1 MVNETLTFGRVGSR
15 PYGQLIINETS
26 VLPELN
32 QSVIS
37 IQLVLKRPYNIES
50 TATKTATCTINGTTY
65 DWVGTIGGRGD
76 KVLIS
81 KTQVVPHNDDGS
93 KTIFVSASIT
103 LEITWSGIW
112 VGKIQGSDAI
122 TLTKIPRTAL
132 VTQTLADRTETSL
145 TINWSTNE
153 VIDRLWYSSDNGS
166 TWTQET
172 ITEGR
177 VGSYVIENL
186 TVGTEYNIKT
196 KVRRKSNQLVS
207 ESSTMVAS
215 TYRYPYAEIMPNFT
229 IGVPLLVTLANPLN
243 HTITVELID
252 SNNNSVKSQEA
263 TGSIVLGFNDTDTQN
278 ALYQS
283 IPNSKRGQYK
293 IRVTYNSHVSTNTGG
308 YYEVDESQ
316 CSPSFGTVSYRDI
329 NQTVVAITQDDQKI
343 VQNHSIVRYGITGMS
358 AQKYASISSCSVLVN
373 GNNYNLTITG
383 ASANGGDAAISS
395 GVDTWAKFS
404 LTDSRGITA
413 TTWEKITILKY
424 KAPTAIIT
432 LKRQSNFYTDTD
444 LKVNANYASING
456 HNAITITYRARK
468 SGSSQYTVS
477 GTVQDNVQSV
487 IQLDNEYAWEVE
499 VTLTDSLGG
508 TKTYTGSD
516 LWVQKGTPLFFI
528 DRKKYSIGL
537 NCFPKGE
544 NTLELNGNQVLPGA
558 TICCD
563 LMENIIIAEANAY
576 KTIKF
581 DNIGSTD
588 ASVLNSDS
596 DNNEAIKILR
606 NIDHVVVSAT
616 IKFLLSA
623 TAGERTIR
631 IVEERP
637 SGGKT
642 YYGNVGVS
650 GSSSGI
656 LTQTLNITPTLVS
669 VETKSLI
676 YLQYKVPSALD
687 LIQGKS
693 TWLTAWTP

>member
-15 PYGQLIINETS
+15 PYGQLIINEIS
-26 VLPELN
+26 ISPELN
-32 QSVIS
+32 QSLIS

-93 KTIFVSASIT
+93 KTILVSASIT

-112 VGKIQGSDAI
+112 VGSIQGSDAI

-153 VIDRLWYSSDNGS
+153 IVDRLWYSSDNGS

-215 TYRYPYAEIMPNFT
+215 TYSYPYAEIMPNFI

-243 HTITVELID
+243 HTVTVELID

-308 YYEVDESQ
+308 YYEIDESQ

-329 NQTVVAITQDDQKI
+329 NQTIVAVTQDDQKI
-343 VQNHSIVRYGITGMS
+343 VQNHSIVRYEITGMS

-383 ASANGGDAAISS
+383 SSANGGDAAISS

-413 TTWEKITILKY
+413 TTWRKLTVLKY

-432 LKRQSNFYTDTD
+432 LKRQNNFYTDTD
-444 LKVNANYASING
+444 LKVNADYSSVGG
-456 HNAITITYRARK
+456 HNTITITYRARK
-468 SGSSQYTVS
+468 SGEGQYTVS

-487 IQLDNEYAWEVE
+487 IQLDNAYDWYVE
-499 VTLTDSLGG
+499 VTLTDALGG
-508 TKTYTGSD
+508 TKTYTG
-516 LWVQKGTPLFFI
+516 LKVPKGIPILFI
-528 DRKKYSIGL
+528 DRKKYSIGI
-537 NCFPKGE
+537 NCFPTGT
-544 NTLELNGNQVLPGA
+544 NSFELNGNGISPSATMTCTMSSDLNLLQTDTFTTISLPNFK
-558 TICCD
+558 TTNKSIFD
-563 LMENIIIAEANAY
+563 FPIIP
-576 KTIKF
+576 
-581 DNIGSTD
+581 IGDKGIIVIQPLSY
-588 ASVLNSDS
+588 
-596 DNNEAIKILR
+596 I
-606 NIDHVVVSAT
+606 VVSASVSFFISPT
-616 IKFLLSA
+616 TGVRS
-623 TAGERTIR
+623 IR
-631 IVEERP
+631 IMY
-637 SGGKT
+637 SQGGNIS
-642 YYGNVGVS
+642 YFAEVS
-650 GSSSGI
+650 RFVSVTGSD
-656 LTQTLNITPTLVS
+656 TLNISPFLLQLDPTS
-669 VETKSLI
+669 SNARI
-676 YLQYKVPSALD
+676 FLQYKTPSALD
-687 LIQGKS
+687 SIEANT
-693 TWLTAWTP
+693 TWLTAQTP

>member
-15 PYGQLIINETS
+15 PYGQLIINEISTS
-26 VLPELN
+26 PGLN

-37 IQLVLKRPYNIES
+37 IQLILKRPYNIES
-50 TATKTATCTINGTTY
+50 TATKTATCTVNGQTY

-81 KTQVVPHNDDGS
+81 KTQIVPHNDDGS

-103 LEITWSGIW
+103 LQITWSGIW
-112 VGKIQGSDAI
+112 VGSIQGSDAI

-166 TWTQET
+166 TWTQKT

-215 TYRYPYAEIMPNFT
+215 TYSYPYAEIMPDFT
-229 IGVPLLVTLANPLN
+229 IGVPLLLTIANPLN

-413 TTWEKITILKY
+413 TAWKKITVLKY

-432 LKRQSNFYTDTD
+432 LKRQSNYYTDTD
-444 LKVNANYASING
+444 LKVNADYASING

-468 SGSSQYTVS
+468 SGEGQYTVS

-487 IQLDNEYAWEVE
+487 IQLDNAYDWYVE
-499 VTLTDSLGG
+499 ITLTDALGG
-508 TKTYTGSD
+508 TKTYTG
-516 LWVQKGTPLFFI
+516 LKVPKGIPILFI

-563 LMENIIIAEANAY
+563 LMENIIIADANAY

-631 IVEERP
+631 IVEQRP
-637 SGGKT
+637 GGGKT

-650 GSSSGI
+650 GSSSEI
-656 LTQTLNITPTLVS
+656 LTQTLNITPILVS
-669 VETKSLI
+669 VETDSLI
-676 YLQYKVPSALD
+676 YLQYKVPSRLD

>member
-563 LMENIIIAEANAY
+563 LMENIIIAKANAY

-669 VETKSLI
+669 VETESLI

>member
-26 VLPELN
+26 ILPELN

-669 VETKSLI
+669 VETESLI

>member
-1 MVNETLTFGRVGSR
+1 MVNEKLTFGRVGSR
-15 PYGQLIINETS
+15 PYGQLTITEMSTD
-26 VLPELN
+26 PTLN

-37 IQLVLKRPYNIES
+37 IHLVLKRPYNIES
-50 TATKTATCTINGTTY
+50 TATKTATCTINGQTY
-65 DWVGTIGGRGD
+65 DWVGIIGGRGD

-81 KTQVVPHNDDGS
+81 KTQIVPHNDDGS

-112 VGKIQGSDAI
+112 VGKIQGADAI

-215 TYRYPYAEIMPNFT
+215 TYRYPYAELMPDFT
-229 IGVPLLVTLANPLN
+229 IGVPLLLTIANPLN

-308 YYEVDESQ
+308 YYEVNESQ

-413 TTWEKITILKY
+413 TTWKKITILKY

-444 LKVNANYASING
+444 LKVNADYASING

-477 GTVQDNVQSV
+477 GAVQDNVQSV
-487 IQLDNEYAWEVE
+487 IQLDNAYDWYVE
-499 VTLTDSLGG
+499 VTLTDALGG
-508 TKTYTGSD
+508 TKTYTG
-516 LWVQKGTPLFFI
+516 LKVPKGIPIVFI
-528 DRKKYSIGL
+528 DRKKSSFGI
-537 NCFPKGE
+537 NCFPTGT
-544 NTLELNGNQVLPGA
+544 NSFELNGNEMSASA
-558 TICCD
+558 TMTCT
-563 LMENIIIAEANAY
+563 M
-576 KTIKF
+576 
-581 DNIGSTD
+581 
-588 ASVLNSDS
+588 DS
-596 DNNEAIKILR
+596 DLNLLQTDTFTTISLPTFTTTNNSIFNSQSLPIGDKGIKVAESLKYI
-606 NIDHVVVSAT
+606 VVSASVSFFISPT
-616 IKFLLSA
+616 S
-623 TAGERTIR
+623 GERAIR
-631 IVEERP
+631 IMCVQ
-637 SGGKT
+637 GGNISYFAEVARLT
-642 YYGNVGVS
+642 SVS
-650 GSSSGI
+650 GI
-656 LTQTLNITPTLVS
+656 DTLNILPFLLQLDPTS
-669 VETKSLI
+669 SNANI
-676 YLQYKVPSALD
+676 FLQYKTPGSLD
-687 LIQGKS
+687 SIKKS
-693 TWLTAWTP
+693 TTWLTAQTP

>member
-32 QSVIS
+32 QSEIS

-132 VTQTLADRTETSL
+132 VTQTLADKTETSL

-166 TWTQET
+166 TWAQET

-215 TYRYPYAEIMPNFT
+215 TYRYPYAEIMPDFT
-229 IGVPLLVTLANPLN
+229 IGNSLIVVVSNPLN
-243 HTITVELID
+243 HTITVELLD
-252 SNNNSVKSQEA
+252 ANNNSVKSYQIA
-263 TGSIVLGFNDTDTQN
+263 ASVIVGYDDIDTQN

-308 YYEVDESQ
+308 YYEINESQ

-329 NQTVVAITQDDQKI
+329 NQTIVAVTQDDQKI
-343 VQNHSIVRYGITGMS
+343 VQNLSIVRYEITGMS

-383 ASANGGDAAISS
+383 SSANGGDAAISS

-413 TTWEKITILKY
+413 TTWRKITVLKY

-444 LKVNANYASING
+444 LKVNADYASISG
-456 HNAITITYRARK
+456 HNTITITYRARK
-468 SGSSQYTVS
+468 SGEGQYTVS

-487 IQLDNEYAWEVE
+487 IQLDNAYDWYVE
-499 VTLTDSLGG
+499 VTLTDALGG
-508 TKTYTGSD
+508 TKTYTG
-516 LWVQKGTPLFFI
+516 LKVPKGIPILFI
-528 DRKKYSIGL
+528 DRKKYSIGI
-537 NCFPKGE
+537 NCFPTGT
-544 NTLELNGNQVLPGA
+544 NSIELNGNEISASA
-558 TICCD
+558 TMTCKMNSSLIS
-563 LMENIIIAEANAY
+563 LQ
-576 KTIKF
+576 
-581 DNIGSTD
+581 TD
-588 ASVLNSDS
+588 AFTTISLPSFTTTNKSIFDFPFIPIGDKGIMVMQSLSY
-596 DNNEAIKILR
+596 I
-606 NIDHVVVSAT
+606 VVSASVRFFISPT
-616 IKFLLSA
+616 TGVRS
-623 TAGERTIR
+623 IR
-631 IVEERP
+631 IMC
-637 SGGKT
+637 SQD
-642 YYGNVGVS
+642 GNTSYFAEVS
-650 GSSSGI
+650 RFVSVAGAD
-656 LTQTLNITPTLVS
+656 TLNISPFLLQLNPAS
-669 VETKSLI
+669 SNARI
-676 YLQYKVPSALD
+676 FLQYKTPASLD
-687 LIQGKS
+687 SIEAS
-693 TWLTAWTP
+693 TTWLTAQTP

>member
-15 PYGQLIINETS
+15 PYGELIINETS

-37 IQLVLKRPYNIES
+37 ILLVLKRPYNIES

-103 LEITWSGIW
+103 LQITWSGIW
-112 VGKIQGSDAI
+112 VGSIQGSDAI

-177 VGSYVIENL
+177 VGSYIIENL

-283 IPNSKRGQYK
+283 IPNSKKGQYK

-316 CSPSFGTVSYRDI
+316 CLPSFGTVSYRDI

-413 TTWEKITILKY
+413 TKWEKITILKY

-444 LKVNANYASING
+444 LKVNADYASIDG
-456 HNAITITYRARK
+456 HNTITITYRARK
-468 SGSSQYTVS
+468 SGEGQYTVS

-487 IQLDNEYAWEVE
+487 IQLDNAYDWYVE
-499 VTLTDSLGG
+499 LTLTDALGG
-508 TKTYTGSD
+508 TKTYTG
-516 LWVQKGTPLFFI
+516 LKLPKGIPILFI
-528 DRKKYSIGL
+528 DRKKYSIGI
-537 NCFPKGE
+537 NCFPTGT
-544 NTLELNGNQVLPGA
+544 NSFELNGNKISASATMTCTMDSNLTPSQTDTFTTISLP
-558 TICCD
+558 
-563 LMENIIIAEANAY
+563 NS
-576 KTIKF
+576 KTTNRSIF
-581 DNIGSTD
+581 DFSLLPIGDKGITV
-588 ASVLNSDS
+588 AQPLNY
-596 DNNEAIKILR
+596 I
-606 NIDHVVVSAT
+606 VVSASVSFFISST
-616 IKFLLSA
+616 SGQRA
-623 TAGERTIR
+623 IR
-631 IVEERP
+631 IMC
-637 SGGKT
+637 SQGGNIS
-642 YYGNVGVS
+642 YFAEVS
-650 GSSSGI
+650 RFVSVAG
-656 LTQTLNITPTLVS
+656 TDTLNISPFLLQLDPTS
-669 VETKSLI
+669 SSARI
-676 YLQYKVPSALD
+676 FLQYQTPSSLD
-687 LIQGKS
+687 AIKAS
-693 TWLTAWTP
+693 TTWLTAQTS

>member
-563 LMENIIIAEANAY
+563 LMKNIIIAEANAY

-669 VETKSLI
+669 VETESLI

>member
-215 TYRYPYAEIMPNFT
+215 TYRYPYAELMPDFT
-229 IGVPLLVTLANPLN
+229 IGVPLLLTIANPLN

-650 GSSSGI
+650 GSSSEI

-669 VETKSLI
+669 VEEESLI
-676 YLQYKVPSALD
+676 YLQYKVPSRLD

>member
-669 VETKSLI
+669 VETESLI

>member
-103 LEITWSGIW
+103 LQITWSGIW
-112 VGKIQGSDAI
+112 VGSIQGSDAI

-132 VTQTLADRTETSL
+132 LTQTLADRTETSL

-215 TYRYPYAEIMPNFT
+215 TYSYPYAEIMPDFT
-229 IGVPLLVTLANPLN
+229 IGNSLIVVVSNPLN
-243 HTITVELID
+243 HTITVELLD
-252 SNNNSVKSQEA
+252 ANNNSVKSYQIA
-263 TGSIVLGFNDTDTQN
+263 ASVIVGYDDIDTQN

-308 YYEVDESQ
+308 YYEIDESQ

-343 VQNHSIVRYGITGMS
+343 VQNLSIVRYEITGMS

-444 LKVNANYASING
+444 LKVNADYASIGG
-456 HNAITITYRARK
+456 HNTITITYRARK
-468 SGSSQYTVS
+468 SGEGQYTVS

-487 IQLDNEYAWEVE
+487 IQLDNAYDWYVE
-499 VTLTDSLGG
+499 VTLTDALGG
-508 TKTYTGSD
+508 TKTYTG
-516 LWVQKGTPLFFI
+516 LKVPKGIPILFI
-528 DRKKYSIGL
+528 DRKKYSIGI
-537 NCFPKGE
+537 NCFPTGT
-544 NTLELNGNQVLPGA
+544 NSFELNGNEISPSA
-558 TICCD
+558 TMTCT
-563 LMENIIIAEANAY
+563 M
-576 KTIKF
+576 
-581 DNIGSTD
+581 
-588 ASVLNSDS
+588 NSDLNLLQTDTFTTIS
-596 DNNEAIKILR
+596 LPTFKTTNRSIFDFPILP
-606 NIDHVVVSAT
+606 IGDKGIVVAQSLKYIVVSASVSFFISPT
-616 IKFLLSA
+616 SGQRA
-623 TAGERTIR
+623 IR
-631 IVEERP
+631 IMC
-637 SGGKT
+637 SQGGNIS
-642 YYGNVGVS
+642 YFAEVS
-650 GSSSGI
+650 RFVSVAG
-656 LTQTLNITPTLVS
+656 TDTLNISPFLLQLDPTS
-669 VETKSLI
+669 SSARI
-676 YLQYKVPSALD
+676 FLQYQTPSSLD
-687 LIQGKS
+687 SIKAS
-693 TWLTAWTP
+693 TTWLTAQTS

>member
-26 VLPELN
+26 ILPELN

-65 DWVGTIGGRGD
+65 DWVGAIGGRGD

-81 KTQVVPHNDDGS
+81 NTQVVPHNDDGS
-93 KTIFVSASIT
+93 KTIFVSSSIT

-112 VGKIQGSDAI
+112 VGKIQGADAI

-215 TYRYPYAEIMPNFT
+215 TYSYPYAEIMPDFT
-229 IGVPLLVTLANPLN
+229 IGVPLLLTIANPLN

-263 TGSIVLGFNDTDTQN
+263 TGSIVLGFNDADTQN

-293 IRVTYNSHVSTNTGG
+293 IRVTYNSHASTNTGG

-444 LKVNANYASING
+444 LKVNADYVSIGG

-468 SGSSQYTVS
+468 SGEGQYTVS

-487 IQLDNEYAWEVE
+487 IQLDNQYAWEVE

-516 LWVQKGTPLFFI
+516 LWVPKGTPLFFI
-528 DRKKYSIGL
+528 DRKKYSIGI

-544 NTLELNGNQVLPGA
+544 RNLEIDGIQVFPGA
-558 TICCD
+558 TICCN
-563 LMENIIIAEANAY
+563 LLQNIIIAEDGAY
-576 KTIKF
+576 KTINF
-581 DNIGSTD
+581 DNIDSTN
-588 ASVLNSDS
+588 ASVLNAASE
-596 DNNEAIKILR
+596 NKEGIIILEDI
-606 NIDHVVVSAT
+606 NHVVVSAT
-616 IKFLLSA
+616 VKFLLSA

-631 IVEERP
+631 IVEHSP
-637 SGGKT
+637 GGQET

-650 GSSSGI
+650 GSSSEI

-669 VETKSLI
+669 VETGSLI
-676 YLQYKVPSALD
+676 YLQYKVPSRLD

>member
-1 MVNETLTFGRVGSR
+1 MVNETVTFGRVGSR
-15 PYGQLIINETS
+15 PYGQLIINEISTS
-26 VLPELN
+26 PTLN
-32 QSVIS
+32 QSIIS
-37 IQLVLKRPYNIES
+37 IKLVLKRPYNIES
-50 TATKTATCTINGTTY
+50 TATKTATCTINGQTY

-81 KTQVVPHNDDGS
+81 KTQIVPHNDDGS

-103 LEITWSGIW
+103 LQITWSGIW
-112 VGKIQGSDAI
+112 VGSIQGADAI

-166 TWTQET
+166 TWAQET

-196 KVRRKSNQLVS
+196 KVRRKSNQVIS

-215 TYRYPYAEIMPNFT
+215 TYSYPYAEIMPNFT
-229 IGVPLLVTLANPLN
+229 IGVPLLLTIANPLN

-308 YYEVDESQ
+308 YYEVNESQ
-316 CSPSFGTVSYRDI
+316 CLPSFGTVSYRDI

-383 ASANGGDAAISS
+383 DSANGGDAAINS
-395 GVDTWAKFS
+395 GTNVIATFT
-404 LTDSRGITA
+404 LTDSRGVTSRAYKTIPILGYKTPTA
-413 TTWEKITILKY
+413 TIKLQ
-424 KAPTAIIT
+424 
-432 LKRQSNFYTDTD
+432 RQSNYYTATD
-444 LKVNANYASING
+444 LTVHARYSSIDG
-456 HNAITITYRARK
+456 HNVLTITYRAK
-468 SGSSQYTVS
+468 KQGDSQYTVT
-477 GTVQDNVQSV
+477 GTAQNNVQTTL
-487 IQLDNEYAWEVE
+487 QLDNQYAWNVE
-499 VTLTDSLGG
+499 ITLTDSFGS
-508 TKTYTGSD
+508 TKTYTG
-516 LWVQKGTPLFFI
+516 LRVGVGIPLLFI
-528 DRKKYSIGL
+528 DRSKYSVGI

-544 NTLELNGNQVLPGA
+544 KTLELNGLQVLPGG
-558 TICCD
+558 TITCD
-563 LMENIIIAEANAY
+563 LSQNLIIPEAGSY
-576 KTIKF
+576 KTINF
-581 DNIGSTD
+581 NRIESTNGSLLGAT
-588 ASVLNSDS
+588 SGS
-596 DNNEAIKILR
+596 NEGIKILR
-606 NIDHVVVSAT
+606 DIDYIVVSAT
-616 IKFLLSA
+616 LTLTLSV

-631 IVEERP
+631 IVERD
-637 SGGKT
+637 SGGNDT
-642 YYGNVGVS
+642 TYGNVSVTN
-650 GSSSGI
+650 SSSQI
-656 LTQTLNITPTLVS
+656 LIQTLNISPFLVS
-669 VETKSLI
+669 VGEGSRI
-676 YLQYKVPSALD
+676 YLQYKVPSVLD
-687 LIQGKS
+687 FINGGS

>member
-196 KVRRKSNQLVS
+196 KIRRKSNQLVS

-669 VETKSLI
+669 VEEESLI
-676 YLQYKVPSALD
+676 YLQYKVPSRLD

>member
-15 PYGQLIINETS
+15 PYGELIINETS

-65 DWVGTIGGRGD
+65 DWVGGIGGSGD

-93 KTIFVSASIT
+93 KTILVSAAIT

-112 VGKIQGSDAI
+112 VGSIQGSDAI

-172 ITEGR
+172 ITEGQ

-186 TVGTEYNIKT
+186 NVGTEYNIKT

-207 ESSTMVAS
+207 ESSTMVVS
-215 TYRYPYAEIMPNFT
+215 THRYPYAELMPDFT
-229 IGVPLLVTLANPLN
+229 IGNSLIVVVSNPLN
-243 HTITVELID
+243 HTITVELLD
-252 SNNNSVKSQEA
+252 ANNNSVKSYQIA
-263 TGSIVLGFNDTDTQN
+263 ASVIVGYDDIDTQN

-283 IPNSKRGQYK
+283 IPNSKKGQYK

-316 CSPSFGTVSYRDI
+316 CLPSFGTVSYRDI

-383 ASANGGDAAISS
+383 SSANGGDAAISS

-413 TTWEKITILKY
+413 TKWEKITILKY

-444 LKVNANYASING
+444 LKVNADYASIDG
-456 HNAITITYRARK
+456 HNTITITYRARK
-468 SGSSQYTVS
+468 SGEGQYTVS

-487 IQLDNEYAWEVE
+487 IQLDNAYDWYVE
-499 VTLTDSLGG
+499 LTLTDALGG
-508 TKTYTGSD
+508 TKTYTG
-516 LWVQKGTPLFFI
+516 LKLPKGIPILFI
-528 DRKKYSIGL
+528 DRKKYSIGI
-537 NCFPKGE
+537 NCFPTGT
-544 NTLELNGNQVLPGA
+544 NSFELNGNKISASATMTCTMDSNLTPSQTDTFTTISLP
-558 TICCD
+558 
-563 LMENIIIAEANAY
+563 NS
-576 KTIKF
+576 KTTNRSIF
-581 DNIGSTD
+581 DFSLLPIGDKGITV
-588 ASVLNSDS
+588 AQPLNY
-596 DNNEAIKILR
+596 I
-606 NIDHVVVSAT
+606 VVSASVSFFISST
-616 IKFLLSA
+616 SGQRA
-623 TAGERTIR
+623 IR
-631 IVEERP
+631 IMC
-637 SGGKT
+637 SQGGNIS
-642 YYGNVGVS
+642 YFAEVS
-650 GSSSGI
+650 RFVSVAG
-656 LTQTLNITPTLVS
+656 TDTLNISPFLLQLDPTS
-669 VETKSLI
+669 SSARI
-676 YLQYKVPSALD
+676 FLQYQTPSSLD
-687 LIQGKS
+687 AIKAS
-693 TWLTAWTP
+693 TTWLTAQTS

>member
-15 PYGQLIINETS
+15 PYGELIINETS

-37 IQLVLKRPYNIES
+37 IQLVLKHPYNIES

-81 KTQVVPHNDDGS
+81 RIQTVPHNDDGS

-103 LEITWSGIW
+103 LQITWSGIW
-112 VGKIQGSDAI
+112 VGSIQGSDAI

-177 VGSYVIENL
+177 VGSYAIENL

-207 ESSTMVAS
+207 ESSTMVVS
-215 TYRYPYAEIMPNFT
+215 THRYPYAELMPDFT
-229 IGVPLLVTLANPLN
+229 IGNSLIVVVSNPLN
-243 HTITVELID
+243 HTITVELLD
-252 SNNNSVKSQEA
+252 ANNNSVKGYQIAASV
-263 TGSIVLGFNDTDTQN
+263 IVGYDDIDTQN

-308 YYEVDESQ
+308 YYEINESQ

-329 NQTVVAITQDDQKI
+329 NQTIVAVTQDDQKI
-343 VQNHSIVRYGITGMS
+343 VQNHSIVRYEITGMS

-383 ASANGGDAAISS
+383 SSANGGDAAISS

-413 TTWEKITILKY
+413 TTWRKITVLKY

-432 LKRQSNFYTDTD
+432 LKRQSNYYTDTD
-444 LKVNANYASING
+444 LTVRANYASING
-456 HNAITITYRARK
+456 HNAITITYRAKK
-468 SGSSQYTVS
+468 SGDAQYTVT
-477 GTVQDNVQSV
+477 GTVQDNVRST
-487 IQLDNEYAWEVE
+487 IQLNNQYAWEVE

-516 LWVQKGTPLFFI
+516 LWVPKGTPLFFI

-563 LMENIIIAEANAY
+563 LMENIIIAQANAY
-576 KTIKF
+576 KTINF
-581 DNIGSTD
+581 DNIGSTN

-596 DNNEAIKILR
+596 DNQEAIKILR
-606 NIDHVVVSAT
+606 DIDHVVVSAT

-623 TAGERTIR
+623 TSGERTIR

-650 GSSSGI
+650 GSSSEI
-656 LTQTLNITPTLVS
+656 LTQTLNITPILVS
-669 VETKSLI
+669 VETNSLI
-676 YLQYKVPSALD
+676 YLQYKVPSNLD

>member
-32 QSVIS
+32 QSEIS

-166 TWTQET
+166 TWAQET

-215 TYRYPYAEIMPNFT
+215 TYRYPYAEIMPDFT
-229 IGVPLLVTLANPLN
+229 IGNSLIVVVSNPLN
-243 HTITVELID
+243 HTITVELLD
-252 SNNNSVKSQEA
+252 ANNNSVKSYQIA
-263 TGSIVLGFNDTDTQN
+263 ASVIVGYDDIDTQN

-308 YYEVDESQ
+308 YYEINESQ

-329 NQTVVAITQDDQKI
+329 NQTIVAVTQDDQKI
-343 VQNHSIVRYGITGMS
+343 VQNLSIVRYEITGMS

-383 ASANGGDAAISS
+383 SSANGGDAAISS

-413 TTWEKITILKY
+413 TTWRKITVLKY

-444 LKVNANYASING
+444 LKVNADYASISG
-456 HNAITITYRARK
+456 HNTITITYRARK
-468 SGSSQYTVS
+468 SGEGQYTVS

-487 IQLDNEYAWEVE
+487 IQLDNAYDWYVE
-499 VTLTDSLGG
+499 VTLTDALGG
-508 TKTYTGSD
+508 TKTYTG
-516 LWVQKGTPLFFI
+516 LKVPKGIPILFI
-528 DRKKYSIGL
+528 DRKKYSIGI
-537 NCFPKGE
+537 NCFPTGT
-544 NTLELNGNQVLPGA
+544 NSIELNGNEISASA
-558 TICCD
+558 TMTCKMNSSLIS
-563 LMENIIIAEANAY
+563 LQ
-576 KTIKF
+576 
-581 DNIGSTD
+581 TD
-588 ASVLNSDS
+588 AFTTISLPSFTTTNKSIFDFPFIPIGDKGIMVMQSLSY
-596 DNNEAIKILR
+596 I
-606 NIDHVVVSAT
+606 VVSASVRFFISPT
-616 IKFLLSA
+616 TGVRS
-623 TAGERTIR
+623 IR
-631 IVEERP
+631 IMC
-637 SGGKT
+637 SQD
-642 YYGNVGVS
+642 GNTSYFAEVS
-650 GSSSGI
+650 RFVSVAGAD
-656 LTQTLNITPTLVS
+656 TLNISPFLLQLNPAS
-669 VETKSLI
+669 SNARI
-676 YLQYKVPSALD
+676 FLQYKTPASLD
-687 LIQGKS
+687 SIEAS
-693 TWLTAWTP
+693 TTWLTAQTP

>member
-15 PYGQLIINETS
+15 PYGQLTINETS

-32 QSVIS
+32 QSEIS

-166 TWTQET
+166 TWTQGT

-177 VGSYVIENL
+177 VGSYVTENL

-215 TYRYPYAEIMPNFT
+215 TYSYPYAELMPDFT
-229 IGVPLLVTLANPLN
+229 IGNSLIVVVSNPLN
-243 HTITVELID
+243 HTITVELLD
-252 SNNNSVKSQEA
+252 ANDTSVKSYQIA
-263 TGSIVLGFNDTDTQN
+263 ASVIVGFDDANTQD

-308 YYEVDESQ
+308 YYEINESE
-316 CSPSFGTVSYRDI
+316 CNPIITSTSYQDT
-329 NQTVVAITQDDQKI
+329 NSTSVAITQDAQHI
-343 VQNHSIVRYGITGMS
+343 VRNQSIVEYTASGLIG
-358 AQKYASISSCSVLVN
+358 QKGATIQSCVVSVD
-373 GNNYNLTITG
+373 GTTYNLTLSGNT
-383 ASANGGDAAISS
+383 ASGGNATVNSTREILLSF
-395 GVDTWAKFS
+395 VV
-404 LTDSRGITA
+404 TDSRGLTSRK
-413 TTWEKITILKY
+413 TRLMPVLNWHP
-424 KAPTAIIT
+424 PTAIIT
-432 LKRQSNFYTDTD
+432 LKRQNNFYTDTN
-444 LKVNANYASING
+444 LKVNADYSSIGG
-456 HNAITITYRARK
+456 HNTITITYRARK
-468 SGSSQYTVS
+468 SGEGQYTVS

-487 IQLDNEYAWEVE
+487 IQLDNAYDWYVE
-499 VTLTDSLGG
+499 VTVTDAFGG
-508 TKTYTGSD
+508 TKTYTG
-516 LWVQKGTPLFFI
+516 LKVPKGIPILFI
-528 DRKKYSIGL
+528 DRKKYSIGI
-537 NCFPKGE
+537 NCFPKGT
-544 NTLELNGNQVLPGA
+544 NSFELNGNEISASA
-558 TICCD
+558 TMTCKMNSSLIS
-563 LMENIIIAEANAY
+563 LQ
-576 KTIKF
+576 
-581 DNIGSTD
+581 TD
-588 ASVLNSDS
+588 AFTTISLPSFTTTNKSIFDFPFIPIGDKGIMVMQSLSY
-596 DNNEAIKILR
+596 I
-606 NIDHVVVSAT
+606 VVSASVRFFISPT
-616 IKFLLSA
+616 TGVRS
-623 TAGERTIR
+623 IR
-631 IVEERP
+631 IMC
-637 SGGKT
+637 SQD
-642 YYGNVGVS
+642 GNTSYFAEVS
-650 GSSSGI
+650 RFVSVTGAD
-656 LTQTLNITPTLVS
+656 TLNISPFLLQLNPAS
-669 VETKSLI
+669 SNARI
-676 YLQYKVPSALD
+676 FLQYKTPASLD
-687 LIQGKS
+687 SIEAS
-693 TWLTAWTP
+693 TTWLTAQTP

>member
-15 PYGQLIINETS
+15 PYGELIINETS

-103 LEITWSGIW
+103 LQITWSGIW
-112 VGKIQGSDAI
+112 VGSIQGSDAI

-153 VIDRLWYSSDNGS
+153 IVDRLWYSSDNGS

-196 KVRRKSNQLVS
+196 KVRRKSNQLIS

-215 TYRYPYAEIMPNFT
+215 TYSYPYAELMPDFT
-229 IGVPLLVTLANPLN
+229 IGNSLIVVLSNPLN
-243 HTITVELID
+243 RTITVELLD
-252 SNNNSVKSQEA
+252 ANNNSVKSYQIA
-263 TGSIVLGFNDTDTQN
+263 ASVIVGYDDVDTQN

-293 IRVTYNSHVSTNTGG
+293 IRVTYNSHTSTNTGG

-316 CSPSFGTVSYRDI
+316 CLPSFGTVSYRDI

-343 VQNHSIVRYGITGMS
+343 VQNHSIVRYEITGMS

-413 TTWEKITILKY
+413 TTWRKITILKY

-432 LKRQSNFYTDTD
+432 LKRQSNYYTDTD
-444 LKVNANYASING
+444 LTVRANYASING
-456 HNAITITYRARK
+456 HNAITITYRAKK
-468 SGSSQYTVS
+468 SGDAQYTVT
-477 GTVQDNVQSV
+477 GTVQDNVRST
-487 IQLDNEYAWEVE
+487 IQLDNQYAWEVE
-499 VTLTDSLGG
+499 VTLTDSFGG
-508 TKTYTGSD
+508 TKTYTG
-516 LWVQKGTPLFFI
+516 LRIAPGTPLLFI
-528 DRKKYSIGL
+528 DRKKYSVGL

-544 NTLELNGNQVLPGA
+544 KTLEINGNQVLPGA

-576 KTIKF
+576 KTINF
-581 DNIGSTD
+581 DSIDSTN
-588 ASVLNSDS
+588 ASVLDSAS
-596 DNNEAIKILR
+596 DNKEGIKILR
-606 NIDHVVVSAT
+606 DIDHVVVSAT
-616 IKFLLSA
+616 MKFLLSA

-637 SGGKT
+637 GGQKT
-642 YYGNVGVS
+642 YYGNVGLS
-650 GSSSGI
+650 GSSSEI
-656 LTQTLNITPTLVS
+656 LTQTLNITPTLVG
-669 VETKSLI
+669 VETNSLI
-676 YLQYKVPSALD
+676 YLQYKVPSSLD
-687 LIQGKS
+687 LIQGQS